1 MTKNAHL
8 LGTLRRCL
16 KLMYLRIKPV
26 FVFDG
31 QTPVLK
37 LKTLKQRR
45 TILEQ
50 HEGSMKKVAEKIL
63 MNKMR
68 QEIMSLK
75 SHSSTPQNLLP
86 TFHPLETAQLEK
98 NSTWCGH
105 VPVPGTRVRVKI
117 QNDVWQTGKITSVED
132 RLCIIELA
140 DGQTASEELPSSS
153 LEFIDPCSVCFPDVA
168 APKVPVEVI
177 DAARAANRSIKGKGR
192 TGRLYESESDDESL
206 WSGESEA
213 AFEVPTS
220 GELDL
225 ETLAS
230 LPAHMRKDVIE
241 ASRREERARKRGTY
255 LVVASDPKLY
265 SETQISNFLRTR
277 CNL

>member
-63 MNKMR
+63 MNKIK
-68 QEIMSLK
+68 QEILSLK
-75 SHSSTPQNLLP
+75 TSSTTPQNILP
-86 TFHPLETAQLEK
+86 TFHPLETTQEEK
-98 NSTWCGH
+98 DSSWCGH
-105 VPVPGTRVRVKI
+105 IPAPGTRVRVKS
-117 QNDVWQTGKITSVED
+117 QDGEWQVGKITSVVD
-132 RLCIIELA
+132 RRCVVGVA
-140 DGQTASEELPSSS
+140 DGQTVDLEYPSSS
-153 LEFIDPCSVCFPDVA
+153 LELIDPCRICFPDVA
-168 APKVPVEVI
+168 APKLPAEVI
-177 DAARAANRSIKGKGR
+177 DAAKTANRSTKAKGR
-192 TGRLYESESDDESL
+192 TGRLYENESDDESF
-206 WSGESEA
+206 SSDSEA
-213 AFEVPTS
+213 SFAVPTS

-265 SETQISNFLRTR
+265 SETQITNFLRTR
-277 CNL
+277 